1 MDLGLKAICLDYK
14 YINIRRLLQTSSSTF
29 TIHSTK
35 KLHTSV
41 VSDQK
46 EKKIRREGM
55 PLFDFSE
62 AKASMSML

>member
-1 MDLGLKAICLDYK
+1 MDLVLKAICLDYK
-14 YINIRRLLQTSSSTF
+14 YINIRSLLQTPSSTF
-29 TIHSTK
+29 TIHNTK

-41 VSDQK
+41 VSDK
-46 EKKIRREGM
+46 KKKIHEREGM